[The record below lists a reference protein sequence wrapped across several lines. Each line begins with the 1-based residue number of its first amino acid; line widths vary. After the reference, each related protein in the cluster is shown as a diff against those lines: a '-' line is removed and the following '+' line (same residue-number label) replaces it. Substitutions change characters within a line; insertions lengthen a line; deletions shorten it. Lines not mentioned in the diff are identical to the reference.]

1 MNVIYPKDYSSAS
14 IPRLLDVSRAHR
26 AFLAA
31 AMLLGLFVPTVAHAG
46 TSFSATVVGAGHP
59 VGGSTVTV
67 YAAGPSAATVVGSA
81 QTNSS
86 GVVSTT
92 LSNPGGNAVLYAI
105 ATGGDAGH
113 GANSAIALMSAF
125 GTGSNY
131 TSPVVIDELTTIA
144 SVWSMRAFI
153 HPGPSI
159 FGLSPGL
166 QNAALTVT
174 NLADLAHGQSSAL
187 LSSSAPDKLNTLANL
202 LAACVGSSGASSSDC
217 AGLFSNATPPAQTPP
232 SDTIAAAID
241 IANNPA
247 LNLAQLFAISSHS
260 SVYAPAYTQPP
271 YNWLVALNLP
281 AGVLIPTVV
290 AIDSSGAIWV
300 GGREPG
306 VAKLLPPGVPA
317 PGSPFTGGGLEGNL
331 TEAMAI
337 DPGGHAWILN
347 DYPATTISELDSDGN
362 AISPASGY
370 PLVTNQYLP
379 QPGFIAADQSGN
391 VWITNIQ
398 QYPWYGRLFEVGQSG
413 QVISQFD
420 GPPAA
425 FEPTSLAI
433 DAAGEAWV
441 VDHSTRQ
448 PRLRQFNSM
457 GPVSPKDG
465 YKLTGGHPN
474 RLALDESGNIW
485 TSNDGIRVG
494 PKKPPYHY
502 IDWIAK
508 LNPKAKALSPPHGY
522 RGGGI
527 SDPIWIAIDGAGNVW
542 VYDLAGVP
550 TCGGATNFDLS
561 ELDPN
566 GNPISPQVGYP
577 IAPPTCGGSEPWTES
592 PPDGLSIDPSG
603 NIWLANVGNDAL
615 LEIVGAAAPVKTPLI
630 GPAQSP

>member
-1 MNVIYPKDYSSAS
+1 MSEA
-14 IPRLLDVSRAHR
+14 PRRAVFSTHR
-26 AFLAA
+26 AILMS
-31 AMLLGLFVPTVAHAG
+31 AMLLGLSIPPAARAG
-46 TSFSATVVGAGHP
+46 TSLSATVVGAGNP
-59 VGGSTVTV
+59 IVGSTVTV
-67 YAAGPSAATVVGSA
+67 YAAGPSAATVVGSG
-81 QTNSS
+81 QTDSS
-86 GVVSTT
+86 GTVSITMP
-92 LSNPGGNAVLYAI
+92 NPGGNAVFYAI
-105 ATGGDAGH
+105 AAGGDADH
-113 GANSAIALMSAF
+113 GSNSAIALMSVF
-125 GTGSNY
+125 GTASNY
-131 TSPVVIDELTTIA
+131 TSPIVIDELTTVA

-153 HPGPSI
+153 HSDRSI
-159 FGLSPGL
+159 FGPSPGL

-174 NLADLAHGQSSAL
+174 NLADLAHGKSSSL
-187 LSSSAPDKLNTLANL
+187 LSSSSPDKLNTLADL
-202 LAACVGSSGASSSDC
+202 VAACVGSSGASSSDC
-217 AGLFSNATPPAQTPP
+217 AGLFSNATPVEQTPP
-232 SDTIAAAID
+232 QDTMAAAVA
-241 IANNPA
+241 IANNPV
-247 LNLAQLFAISSHS
+247 LNLASLFAISSHS
-260 SVYAPAYTQPP
+260 GVYAPSYTEPP

-317 PGSPFTGGGLEGNL
+317 PGSPFTGGGLQGNL
-331 TEAMAI
+331 TEGMAI
-337 DPGGHAWILN
+337 DPSGHVWILN
-347 DYPATTISELDSDGN
+347 DYPATTISELDSDGG

-379 QPGFIAADQSGN
+379 QPDAIAADQSGN
-391 VWITNIQ
+391 VWITNTQ

-420 GPPAA
+420 GPPAT
-425 FEPTSLAI
+425 FEPTSVTI
-433 DAAGEAWV
+433 DAAGNAWL

-457 GPVSPKDG
+457 GPISRKDG
-465 YKLTGGHPN
+465 YKVAGGHPN
-474 RLALDESGNIW
+474 RLAIDEGGNIW
-485 TSNDGIRVG
+485 ISNDGIRVG

-527 SDPIWIAIDGAGNVW
+527 SAPIWIAIDGAGNVW

-550 TCGGATNFDLS
+550 TCGGFTNFDIS

-577 IAPPTCGGSEPWTES
+577 IAPHACGGSEPYTES